1 MQNLTN
7 SFETVR
13 VRVVCLSTSCKC
25 VLIMYVD
32 FHTLYPLP
40 LPLGFVLL
48 SFCTSMW
55 RPRLTFPTTQTWG
68 ASCMRPFTTQ
78 RQPLITPRI
87 LSTPASSIAPH
98 PRRYTG
104 SLRLRLRSRALA
116 AHAFRHRPLDPS
128 ATLNPSGG
136 FVWTPVQQIVG
147 RPPSLR
153 AAFVPSYPTRT
164 LASLVLRCPTPF
176 QKSFYLVKFRWFKCF
191 GSFSSN

>member
-1 MQNLTN
+1 M
-7 SFETVR
+7 
-13 VRVVCLSTSCKC
+13 
-25 VLIMYVD
+25 LIMYVD

-40 LPLGFVLL
+40 LPLGFVVL
-48 SFCTSMW
+48 SFLHQFLEPSIDIPDDSNLGSFVYETVYDA
-55 RPRLTFPTTQTWG
+55 
-68 ASCMRPFTTQ
+68 ASTIDYSKDPIDAGVVDSPPPKKIYRHSPSPS
-78 RQPLITPRI
+78 PLK
-87 LSTPASSIAPH
+87 
-98 PRRYTG
+98 G
-104 SLRLRLRSRALA
+104 LA
-116 AHAFRHRPLDPS
+116 AHAFRHRPLDPL
-128 ATLNPSGG
+128 AILNASGG